1 MAIRAGVRTLPV
13 IVAAGFLLAG
23 CSSSSGPSIAANRGA
38 GHSWAGHPHYT
49 AKPYEVNGVW
59 YYPKVDYAYDQTGT
73 ASWYGP
79 GFDGRATAD
88 GEVYDM
94 NGLTAA
100 HKTLPLPSV
109 VTVTNLQ
116 NGRELRLRVN
126 DRGPFVGDRLIDV
139 SRRAAQLL
147 GFARQGTAPVR
158 IQIDKDDSIRVAQ
171 AAMHGEFGETAY
183 AEAAPA
189 AQVAVAAPQPPPAT
203 RLASTMPPSL
213 RAAEVISTPQPMRLA
228 STASPPSRAGDAIA
242 APLTARRQ
250 PAPPSREPALPVMAA
265 AAAPPVIETAPP
277 PVVRDAV
284 RPTPQRVAAAAPRHH
299 RWPSLIPEAY
309 ADTLPRVVAEVLRRR
324 PPQPHAAGREGVLPQ
339 HAGGIFIQAGAFAV
353 PKNAERARARIAP
366 LGHAQVLPARIRGA
380 LLYRVRL
387 GPVRGE
393 AEAHRLLGKVV
404 ARGYK
409 EARLVDR

>member
-1 MAIRAGVRTLPV
+1 MAPPAGVRNLPV
-13 IVAAGFLLAG
+13 IVAIAFALSG
-23 CSSSSGPSIAANRGA
+23 CASSSAPPVAERGGGG

-49 AKPYEVNGVW
+49 VKPYEVNGVW
-59 YYPKVDYAYDQTGT
+59 YYPKVDYAYAETGT

-88 GEVYDM
+88 GETYDM

-126 DRGPFVGDRLIDV
+126 DRGPFAGDRLIDV

-158 IQIDKDDSIRVAQ
+158 VQIDKDDSIRVAA
-171 AAMHGEFGETAY
+171 AAMRGEFGETAY

-189 AQVAVAAPQPPPAT
+189 APVAVAAGRRAPM
-203 RLASTMPPSL
+203 RLASSKPPSL
-213 RAAEVISTPQPMRLA
+213 RAEEV
-228 STASPPSRAGDAIA
+228 IA
-242 APLTARRQ
+242 APLPTPQQAAPPAAPVLPPAPEPPALLASADPPGP
-250 PAPPSREPALPVMAA
+250 PAPPEPVVE
-265 AAAPPVIETAPP
+265 AAPHR
-277 PVVRDAV
+277 VVASV
-284 RPTPQRVAAAAPRHH
+284 PH
-299 RWPSLIPEAY
+299 RRLWPSLIPAAH
-309 ADTLPRVVAEVLRRR
+309 ADTLPRVIAEVLRRR
-324 PPQPHAAGREGVLPQ
+324 PATAQAADRAEAPAIR

-353 PKNAERARARIAP
+353 PRNAERVRASIASI
-366 LGHAQVLPARIRGA
+366 GHAQVVPATVRGA
-380 LLYRVRL
+380 VLYRVRL
-387 GPVRGE
+387 GPVRNE
-393 AEAHRLLGKVV
+393 AVARRLLGKIV